1 MPFSAHYGNSPDFES
16 TVRAVLANPEI
27 DKRISVEI
35 QGNLLKAKRHGGE
48 YTEGLLVNTFE
59 SEGDEQNYAIN
70 GYDVVVDMRPADTL
84 AEIEAYCISNDGKS
98 TVISYRDYL
107 TLSEVAR
114 LNFDFK
120 IKYTGNALELND
132 ELIEEYVEYLIAASD
147 ESKLEVE
154 ALVKDLAE
162 GKITKDEYD
171 RSVYELYFTNYYPE
185 ISDYEATSK
194 VPLLRNYYY
203 HQYIKEG
210 NNKYLFIFDD
220 YLAGSFETKNG
231 IDVSFYGFYGNLENG
246 ILIEDG
252 VKQGEANATADDFIK
267 TSYNAMAPLTLYAHA
282 MNVFSLIPFIALMP
296 MVVTLLAYSILKLS
310 GVESI
315 SSLGATFKIIG
326 SFVWFAGFISAVL
339 TAVVAFFVQRNVISV
354 LPLVLFFATL
364 VIRSII
370 FAIKDSKLYIK
381 QSERREAEREEG

>member
-267 TSYNAMAPLTLYAHA
+267 ASYNAMAPLTLYAHA

-339 TAVVAFFVQRNVISV
+339 TAVVAFFVQRNIISV
-354 LPLVLFFATL
+354 LPLVLFFVTL

-370 FAIKDSKLYIK
+370 FAIKESKLYIK
-381 QSERREAEREEG
+381 QSEQREAEREEG